1 MTTSKD
7 SLTHHD
13 LEIHLARIEGKV
25 DTLFIQVAAIDKGL
39 AVHKAKTG
47 WMSLVMG
54 GVASLLVALAAFIL
68 K

>member
-1 MTTSKD
+1 MTTSRPD
-7 SLTHHD
+7 LTHKD
-13 LEIHLARIEGKV
+13 LEVHLARIEGKV

-54 GVASLLVALAAFIL
+54 GVASLLVALATFIM